1 MTHADFLSLPILAL
15 ALPVGTCLGVSH
27 AGPGPTWRVITEEA
41 CLRLTLAGA
50 AVVAAILAQRSETL
64 RSTSL
69 FAMIPVALL
78 LLELGWATT
87 SPYVPKADD

>member
-27 AGPGPTWRVITEEA
+27 AGPGPTWRVITEET
-41 CLRLTLAGA
+41 CLRLVLAGMA
-50 AVVAAILAQRSETL
+50 IITAILGQGSEAL

-87 SPYVPKADD
+87 GPYVPKADD